1 MEQTQSLGDKLAI
14 GLSALCV
21 IHCLAMPVLL
31 IILPTLGAILADG
44 HELFHQVILFFV
56 LPVGLFALIAG
67 YLHHHTRTVLISG
80 CAGLGLLLLTALFG
94 RDYLGETAEIS
105 LTVAASIMIA
115 VAHTRNFQL
124 RPRSSR

>member
-1 MEQTQSLGDKLAI
+1 MCYSLSGHARAAHHPANSGRSFSRYSRIIPPGD
-14 GLSALCV
+14 
-21 IHCLAMPVLL
+21 
-31 IILPTLGAILADG
+31 
-44 HELFHQVILFFV
+44 FV

-80 CAGLGLLLLTALFG
+80 CAGLGLLLLAALFG
-94 RDYLGETAEIS
+94 HDYLGETGEIS

-115 VAHTRNFQL
+115 VAHIRNFQL